1 MNNELLDALTILEK
15 EKNISKETLLEAIE
29 NSLLTACKNHFGK
42 ADNVKV
48 VIDPDTCEYHC
59 YQEKTVVE
67 TVEDPIEQISLQN
80 AQMINGKYTLG
91 DIVQVEVKSKEF
103 GRIATQ
109 NAKNVILQKIREEE
123 RKVIYDEY
131 FSMEKEV
138 VTGVVQRYVGRNVS
152 INLGKA
158 DALLTESEQIKGETF
173 QPTERIKV
181 YILEVK
187 ATSKGPKILVSR
199 TIRNWSRDCLSPKF
213 PKYVM
218 ALLRSR
224 QFHVRQEAVP
234 RLLYGP
240 MIRMLIRLVPV
251 SD

>member
-1 MNNELLDALTILEK
+1 
-15 EKNISKETLLEAIE
+15 
-29 NSLLTACKNHFGK
+29 
-42 ADNVKV
+42 
-48 VIDPDTCEYHC
+48 
-59 YQEKTVVE
+59 
-67 TVEDPIEQISLQN
+67 
-80 AQMINGKYTLG
+80 
-91 DIVQVEVKSKEF
+91 
-103 GRIATQ
+103 
-109 NAKNVILQKIREEE
+109 
-123 RKVIYDEY
+123 
-131 FSMEKEV
+131 MEKEV

-199 TIRNWSRDCLSPKF
+199 THLSPKF